1 MTSTNNSAGRK
12 APSGLMALKKI
23 MEGLS
28 DLTGE
33 AFFRVL
39 VKNLAEV
46 LNVHGVWVT
55 EYLRESNRLR
65 ALAFWLNDHYVDHYE
80 YDVPGTPC
88 EPVLHSRDLCH
99 IPDRVIELYP
109 LDPDLPPLGAVSYM
123 GIAMKDANG
132 QVLGHLALLD
142 NKPMDELP
150 EMFAIF
156 KIFASRAT
164 AEMRRLQYERKLI
177 DNDLKLTRLFNGTLD
192 ALIEIN
198 DRWVITQANDAARK
212 SFENRNFSLIGSHVS
227 KLFETLSFKKI
238 HGSIGNSHNTQ
249 LHQSVF
255 IKNITCMPP
264 EGKAFPA
271 ELSISGY
278 QVEGGRFYALFLR
291 NISDKVEF
299 QKEIKL
305 LHTETEILRE
315 MVQANSFDEIIGES
329 PAILR
334 ARKAVQQVAR
344 TDSTVLIRGE
354 TGTGKELF
362 ARAIHRASNR
372 KHKPMITLNCA
383 ALPNELVESELFGHV
398 KGAFTGASG
407 TREGRF
413 SLANGGT
420 IFLDEIGELSLNLQA
435 KLLRVLQEGEFEPV
449 GSSKTQNVD
458 VRVIAATNRDMEHDI
473 ESGKSRAD
481 LYYRLNVFPID
492 VPPLRERGKDILL
505 IAEAFLEKYAKQ
517 AALQAVHL
525 DDYAK
530 NQLLEYHW
538 PGNVRELQNIM
549 ERCVITASNGK
560 INLAACLPAARTM
573 EIKQEPGQ
581 ARVLKESEMIELE
594 KQNIIR
600 ALEACDWKVSG
611 DDGAAALLQ
620 IPSTTLSSRCR
631 KYGIYKALVK
641 G

>member
-1 MTSTNNSAGRK
+1 MTSTNNSAGRN

-23 MEGLS
+23 IEGLS

-123 GIAMKDANG
+123 GIAMKDAKG

-156 KIFASRAT
+156 KIFAARAT

-227 KLFETLSFKKI
+227 KLFEPLSFKKI
-238 HGSIGNSHNTQ
+238 HGSIGNSNNTQ
-249 LHQSVF
+249 LHQSLF

-315 MVQANSFDEIIGES
+315 MVQVNSIDEIIGES

-383 ALPNELVESELFGHV
+383 ALPYELVESELFGHV

-449 GSSKTQNVD
+449 GSSKTQKVD

-473 ESGKSRAD
+473 ESGQFRAD

-492 VPPLRERGKDILL
+492 VPPLRERRKDILL

-525 DDYAK
+525 DDYVK
-530 NQLLEYHW
+530 NQLMEYHW